1 MIAFIERLRERETP
15 QVSREAGQTK
25 AIKLGCKW
33 LETSSKSGDQVDT
46 LFEDI
51 ARSVLH
57 NKKNS
62 LNDRLTSVGMRAS
75 VSAGGQGGPGGER
88 RAQSVPAALV
98 RRITTLRG
106 GNKAERPDP
115 SAKSRW
121 KCSIL

>member
-1 MIAFIERLRERETP
+1 M
-15 QVSREAGQTK
+15 SREAGQTK

-75 VSAGGQGGPGGER
+75 VSAGGQGAQGGQGGPGGER

-106 GNKAERPDP
+106 GNKAEKPDP